1 MGTSV
6 TVNSDFQLQQH
17 EGFLALVKLSDP
29 ALGAISVDFDDKTLA
44 WRQRHPQQPEALLKA
59 AGVRP
64 GHPLRVLDA
73 TAGLG
78 QDAFIFANAGC
89 EVLMLERS
97 EFLFALLEDGLRRAS
112 CSQDARV
119 RDAAARMRVICADSA
134 QIDFKALAQVPD
146 VVYLD
151 PMFPE
156 RRKKSAKVKKNM
168 FMLQQLLDNEPVAEG
183 LLRAALQAA
192 GKRVV
197 VKRPRIAGFLE
208 DCKPSYQLLGT
219 SSRFDIYLA
228 QPTSRISTSS

>member
-1 MGTSV
+1 MAIH
-6 TVNSDFQLQQH
+6 SDFQLQQH
-17 EGFLALVKLSDP
+17 DGLLVLVRLSDP
-29 ALGAISVDFDDKTLA
+29 SLGAVSVDFDDKTLA

-64 GHPLRVLDA
+64 GHPLSIIDA

-89 EVLMLERS
+89 NVLMLERS
-97 EFLFALLEDGLRRAS
+97 ELLHALLKDGLNRAS
-112 CSQDARV
+112 CSQDVRV
-119 RDAAARMRVICADSA
+119 RDAAARMSLICADSA
-134 QIDFKALAQVPD
+134 RLDFAALAEAPD
-146 VVYLD
+146 VIYLD

-168 FMLQQLLDNEPVAEG
+168 FMLQQLLNDEPAAAG
-183 LLRAALQAA
+183 LLQTALLAAR
-192 GKRVV
+192 KRVV

-228 QPTSRISTSS
+228 QPTSRVSTSS